1 MFEMLITHGGENF
14 NNIGEFL
21 KHRRLQLNMTQMFV
35 ANECKVS
42 QQSITSY
49 ESGKRIP
56 SQKALLSLS
65 EVLIVEFSKLMEM
78 KALTELSG
86 QISESDL
93 GIDMNDYV
101 IKIEP
106 RIKDKDDSQ
115 SDDSKLKTE
124 NISLRNKVLELESA
138 LNKMKNE
145 ISSIL
150 NKY

>member
-1 MFEMLITHGGENF
+1 MLIYHEGERF

-21 KHRRLQLNMTQMFV
+21 KHRRLQLNMTQMYV
-35 ANECKVS
+35 ADECKVS

-65 EVLIVEFSKLMEM
+65 EVLNVEFSKLLEM
-78 KALTELSG
+78 KTLTEFNG
-86 QISESDL
+86 QISELDL
-93 GIDMNDYV
+93 GIDMDEYE

-106 RIKDKDDSQ
+106 RNKINHDLN
-115 SDDSKLKTE
+115 DSKLYIE
-124 NISLRNKVLELESA
+124 NKELRKRVVELE
-138 LNKMKNE
+138 NKIIKMKNE
-145 ISSIL
+145 ISAII

>member
-1 MFEMLITHGGENF
+1 MLIYHEGENF

-21 KHRRLQLNMTQMFV
+21 KHRRLQLNMTQIYV
-35 ANECKVS
+35 ADECEVS

-65 EVLIVEFSKLMEM
+65 EVLSVEFSKLLEM
-78 KALTELSG
+78 KTLTELSG
-86 QISESDL
+86 QISELNL
-93 GIDMNDYV
+93 GIDLNEYE

-106 RIKDKDDSQ
+106 KNSNKSSNSELIAKNKA
-115 SDDSKLKTE
+115 
-124 NISLRNKVLELESA
+124 LRKKIVDLENKVI
-138 LNKMKNE
+138 KMKNE
-145 ISSIL
+145 ISTII